1 MTPDPTERTGAL
13 FFTRTIRIAA
23 IASCLVWG
31 GAEAAPEAAGA
42 GEEAQTPPPR
52 IVFETP
58 QSPAHGPARRVGR
71 VLVFRKEVFNPSVP
85 GFRRFPFPL
94 LNRFHVVTRERVVR
108 EQILVKPG
116 STYDPEL
123 IDETER
129 LLRNLSFIGAAKAV
143 AVQDTSGD
151 MLVVIETQ
159 DLWTTSLEVEL
170 ERFKGSTEEDT
181 QDENAFEVS
190 LSEANFLG
198 YGKRIRA
205 RLKHEDGRDL
215 WGGLYSDPS
224 LFDTRWT
231 AELSYQ
237 NRSLGEEW
245 RAAAVR
251 PFYSLDTRW
260 SMGLDSRFRSDDN
273 IQYGNGREIG
283 SFFESNEMH
292 AAFLGRMFGRR
303 SNQFLLMGDVTH
315 IRLEATRNEGSEPFE
330 LPPGENGPLFRLGA
344 RWGSFRFREETHLE
358 RFVRIED
365 IEVGRSIAIEAGR
378 YATNDPRWRWGGT
391 TAWSKR
397 IDARRFFLSAVS
409 LAGERQNDRWR
420 DGELV
425 AHIQYYDRLTASH
438 TLAGRL
444 LFERGW
450 NRKPGFERFIGDGS
464 GLRGIDS
471 REVAG
476 QSVLLFN
483 LEERW
488 FSDLQLW
495 TVAFGGAI
503 FWDTGWAWDED
514 QAIRFAD
521 LESSVG
527 AGIRLGMTKSR
538 SSPVIRIDG
547 AWNMARGEFR
557 FSVGSGHVFSVLKPY
572 REFISRFP

>member
-1 MTPDPTERTGAL
+1 MTP
-13 FFTRTIRIAA
+13 TIRIAA
-23 IASCLVWG
+23 LACQLAWGIA
-31 GAEAAPEAAGA
+31 AAGSACAADAAA
-42 GEEAQTPPPR
+42 GDEAPVPPPR
-52 IVFETP
+52 IVFEATRSTTDDP
-58 QSPAHGPARRVGR
+58 ELRVGR

-85 GFRRFPFPL
+85 GFRRFPFPV
-94 LNRFHVVTRERVVR
+94 LNRFHIITRERVVR

-116 STYDPEL
+116 QLYDPEL
-123 IDETER
+123 IEETER

-143 AVQDTSGD
+143 AVEDTTGD

-159 DLWTTSLEVEL
+159 DLWTTNLEVEL
-170 ERFKGSTEEDT
+170 ERFKASSEEDT
-181 QDENAFEVS
+181 RDENAFEVS

-231 AELSYQ
+231 AELNYQ
-237 NRSLGEEW
+237 NRSFGEEW
-245 RAAAVR
+245 NAAAIR

-260 SMGLDSRFRSDDN
+260 SMGWDSRFRSDDN
-273 IQYGNGREIG
+273 IQYDDGREIG
-283 SFFESNEMH
+283 SFFESNELH
-292 AAFLGRMFGRR
+292 TAFLGRMFGRR
-303 SNQFLLMGDVTH
+303 SNQFLLMGDATH
-315 IRLEATRNEGSEPFE
+315 IRFEATPNEGPEPFDA
-330 LPPGENGPLFRLGA
+330 PGGENGPLFRLGA

-365 IEVGRSIAIEAGR
+365 IEIGRSIGIEAGR
-378 YATNDPRWRWGGT
+378 YATNDPRWRWGAV
-391 TAWSKR
+391 TAWSGR
-397 IDARRFFLSAVS
+397 LDEHRFLMSAVS
-409 LAGERQNDRWR
+409 IAGDRRNDRWR

-425 AHIQYYDRLTASH
+425 ARIQYYERLTASH

-450 NRKPGFERFIGDGS
+450 NRRPGFERFIGDGS
-464 GLRGIDS
+464 GLRGIES
-471 REVAG
+471 RDVAG
-476 QSVLLFN
+476 QSLVLFN

-488 FSDLQLW
+488 FTDLQLW

-514 QAIRFAD
+514 QPIRFSD

-527 AGIRLGMTKSR
+527 AGVRLGMTKSR
-538 SSPVIRIDG
+538 SSPVVRIDA
-547 AWNMARGEFR
+547 AWNTARGEFR

>member
-1 MTPDPTERTGAL
+1 M
-13 FFTRTIRIAA
+13 
-23 IASCLVWG
+23 
-31 GAEAAPEAAGA
+31 
-42 GEEAQTPPPR
+42 PPPR
-52 IVFETP
+52 IVFEAP
-58 QSPAHGPARRVGR
+58 RSGNNGPELRVGR

-94 LNRFHVVTRERVVR
+94 LNRFHLVTKERVVR

-116 STYDPEL
+116 RVYDPEL

-143 AVQDTSGD
+143 AVPDTSGD

-170 ERFKGSTEEDT
+170 ERFKPSQEEDT
-181 QDENAFEVS
+181 RDENAFQIS

-205 RLKHEDGRDL
+205 RLKHEDGKDL
-215 WGGLYSDPS
+215 WGGLYGDPS

-231 AELSYQ
+231 AELAYQ
-237 NRSLGEEW
+237 KRSPGEEW

-251 PFYSLDTRW
+251 PLYSLDTRW

-273 IQYGNGREIG
+273 IQYENGREVG
-283 SFFESNEMH
+283 SFFESNESH
-292 AAFLGRMFGRR
+292 TAFLGRMFGKR
-303 SNQFLLMGDVTH
+303 SNQFLMIADATF
-315 IRLEATRNEGSEPFE
+315 IKFDATRNPGPEPFE
-330 LPPGENGPLFRLGA
+330 VPGGETGPLFRLGA
-344 RWGSFRFREETHLE
+344 RWGTFRFSEETHVE

-365 IEVGRSIAIEAGR
+365 IQIGRSIGMELGR
-378 YATNDPRWRWGGT
+378 YATDDARWRWGAT
-391 TAWSKR
+391 SAWTR
-397 IDARRFFLSAVS
+397 RVDERRFLMSSASLS
-409 LAGERQNDRWR
+409 GERQDTEWR

-425 AHIQYYDRLTASH
+425 ARIQYYDRLSASH

-444 LFERGW
+444 YFERGW
-450 NRKPGFERFIGDGS
+450 NRRPGFERFIGDGS

-471 REVAG
+471 RDVAG
-476 QSVLLFN
+476 QTALLLN

-488 FSDLQLW
+488 FTSWQLW
-495 TVAFGGAI
+495 TVAFGGTI

-521 LESSVG
+521 LENSVG

-538 SSPVIRIDG
+538 SSPVVRIDA
-547 AWNMARGEFR
+547 AWNLSRGEFR

-572 REFISRFP
+572 SDFIQRFP